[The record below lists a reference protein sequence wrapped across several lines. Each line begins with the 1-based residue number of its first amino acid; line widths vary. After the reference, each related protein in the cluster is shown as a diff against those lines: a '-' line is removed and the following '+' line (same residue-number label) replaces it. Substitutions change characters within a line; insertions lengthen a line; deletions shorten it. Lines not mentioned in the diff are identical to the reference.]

1 MCYALLATL
10 NSFAHILSSASC
22 AAFGSTHIVNP
33 ISSKSGFCDEWE
45 VNSWDEDPSKS
56 EKSPAH
62 TRLECLDDIVN
73 EVESGL
79 HGENSW
85 EDYPALKSLLKDRLD
100 WDSSF
105 PMVEIKEE
113 QCKTA
118 KSKEPCVVN
127 ATTNCGPKHVESG
140 EIFDIF
146 TNIFKEENKPLTT
159 KREQL
164 EEAFWNTK
172 VPNPLNNTWE

>member
-1 MCYALLATL
+1 MLAKL
-10 NSFAHILSSASC
+10 NGFAHIIPSMSRI
-22 AAFGSTHIVNP
+22 AFGSTHSVNP

-45 VNSWDEDPSKS
+45 VNSWDEDPSKT

-79 HGENSW
+79 HGEDPW

-105 PMVEIKEE
+105 PMIEIKEE
-113 QCKTA
+113 HCKTA

-127 ATTNCGPKHVESG
+127 GTTNCGPKHVESG

-146 TNIFKEENKPLTT
+146 TKIFKEEGEPLTM